1 MNRSFLRV
9 CKDGM
14 PTENCTFAF
23 GEEIMLE
30 LGAPDALNA
39 KFYLGNDEKV
49 LLVTEAPLSR
59 HENGIPVFSVTL
71 QTSEIAPEGDG
82 LFFFHFEIET
92 PYGRRYT
99 VCDRTH
105 LAFAD
110 RFTNEFQLTVYK
122 DAYPSP
128 DWLDGGVFYHIFV
141 DRFCKSGRSMRRTD
155 AVYDNDWENGT
166 PEYPPIGGQAFPN
179 NTHFGGD
186 LYGVADKISYLKD
199 LGVTVIYL
207 SPIADAYSNH
217 KYDTGD
223 YMQVDPTFGGEKAL
237 RELIEK
243 AHDAGIRVILDGV
256 FNHVGDD
263 SIYFN
268 RYGKYESIGAYQSTE
283 SPYYPWFTFERYP
296 DVYESWWGI
305 QNLPKPKK
313 CAEFRSFIC
322 DTVIPKYMRLGVD
335 GYRLDVA
342 DELESDFL
350 DEIVAS
356 IKREKADA
364 VIIGEVWEDASNK
377 IAYNTRKRYLRGKQ
391 LSGVMNYPFRN
402 GLITYLTTGDASL
415 LREVTETLHRH
426 YPPKTLA
433 HTMNSIGTHDTER
446 ILTVLGGDPDYGEQN
461 EVLANKR
468 MTSEQREKAVD
479 LLICGYTLLAAL
491 PGIPCIYYGDEAGME
506 GFEDP
511 MNRRTFPWGR
521 ENQELQTLFKS
532 LGALREA
539 RPSLRQGDIRYI
551 GAEGAILV
559 FERTLDDER
568 TVIALNAGDTE
579 WEIELPWETA
589 FDKELLSFQH
599 FWARNG
605 RIRLSLP
612 PRSGVILG

>member
-9 CKDGM
+9 CKNGM
-14 PTENCTFAF
+14 PTENCTFAL
-23 GEEIMLE
+23 GEEITLE
-30 LGAPDALNA
+30 LCAPDATSA
-39 KFYLGNDEKV
+39 RFYLGNDEKV
-49 LLVTEAPLSR
+49 LLETEAPLSR
-59 HENGIPVFSVTL
+59 RENDAPVFSVTL
-71 QTSEIAPEGDG
+71 QTTDIAPEGDG
-82 LFFFHFEIET
+82 LFFFHFETET
-92 PYGRRYT
+92 PCGRRYT
-99 VCDRTH
+99 VCDCTH

-110 RFTNEFQLTVYK
+110 RFTNEFQLTVYN

-155 AVYDNDWENGT
+155 AEYNSDWENGV
-166 PEYPPIGGQAFPN
+166 PEYPPVSGQAFPN

-223 YMQVDPTFGGEKAL
+223 YLQVDPTFGGEKAL

-243 AHDAGIRVILDGV
+243 AHDAGIKVILDGV

-268 RYGKYESIGAYQSTE
+268 RYGKYESVGAYQSKE
-283 SPYYPWFTFERYP
+283 SPYYPWFTFEQYP

-313 CAEFRSFIC
+313 CKEFRSFIC
-322 DTVIPKYMRLGVD
+322 EQVIPKYMRLGVD

-356 IKREKADA
+356 IKKEKADA

-506 GFEDP
+506 GYHDP
-511 MNRRTFPWGR
+511 FNRRPFPWHAIDSKLHGAFR
-521 ENQELQTLFKS
+521 AVNRLRAHEKLFS
-532 LGALREA
+532 
-539 RPSLRQGDIRYI
+539 
-551 GAEGAILV
+551 AEGFRVLESPEGTFA
-559 FERTLDDER
+559 FQRYAAEGTLDVISNR
-568 TVIALNAGDTE
+568 TDRPYKWFFVKPATDLFTG
-579 WEIELPWETA
+579 ETVSGEVTIPA
-589 FDKELLSFQH
+589 CSTKMYKD
-599 FWARNG
+599 
-605 RIRLSLP
+605 
-612 PRSGVILG
+612 RSSI